1 MPLPPARSPFPDS
14 DAGALSASEAE
25 PVADAGDAGAPAA
38 ATADGD
44 ADEPYRVLIVEDD
57 RSQAMFAESVLGG
70 SGIQTH
76 AVAKAADVL
85 PALDA
90 FRPEL
95 VLMDLH
101 LPDMEGT
108 SLTQRIRAHE
118 QFAHIPIVFLTGD
131 PDPELQ
137 YQALEVGADDF
148 LSKPIRPR
156 HLIAAVQSR
165 VQRARALY
173 RAQDPGQDRNPATGL
188 LHRPELMR
196 RIAAHPPG
204 TGGALC
210 VEIQNAG
217 ALRDRYGFAGFEH
230 LMNEAGRH
238 LAAIVGELDAAR
250 LNDCLNAVLAPDGV
264 CSQVV
269 TELPWREACE
279 TAPWVGTV
287 QPGSACFFNHDCA
300 GAPDSFCGPDQKCKA
315 KPTAGG
321 GPRTRPLRGHPGRA
335 DRSRL
340 RGPDHGGNRG
350 ARPHRQGRA
359 LPALG
364 HQVRAGACRI
374 GFRAA
379 AAARTAFRPF
389 GQREPAGD
397 VHRPA

>member
-250 LNDCLNAVLAPDGV
+250 LNDNVFAVFAPAAD
-264 CSQVV
+264 
-269 TELPWREACE
+269 EPALEAWARKLREGLGRDPIDIA
-279 TAPWVGTV
+279 GTP
-287 QPGSACFFNHDCA
+287 Q
-300 GAPDSFCGPDQKCKA
+300 
-315 KPTAGG
+315 
-321 GPRTRPLRGHPGRA
+321 
-335 DRSRL
+335 RL
-340 RGPDHGGNRG
+340 RAAVGFAACASGKPEQLLDHAMEASR
-350 ARPHRQGRA
+350 R
-359 LPALG
+359 
-364 HQVRAGACRI
+364 C
-374 GFRAA
+374 
-379 AAARTAFRPF
+379 
-389 GQREPAGD
+389 
-397 VHRPA
+397 